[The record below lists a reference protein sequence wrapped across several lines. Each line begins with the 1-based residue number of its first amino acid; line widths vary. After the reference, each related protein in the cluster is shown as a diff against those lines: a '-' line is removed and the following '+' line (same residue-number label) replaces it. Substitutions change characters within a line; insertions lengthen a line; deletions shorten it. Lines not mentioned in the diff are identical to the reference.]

1 MANSEPKQ
9 KTKRKVKQV
18 QNCKVTNGNSER
30 KIFSSV
36 NEKKYLKCWKNN
48 KTKLNSSE
56 DNPEIQ
62 TYPNRKKKHFQIIQK
77 F

>member
-30 KIFSSV
+30 KILSSV
-36 NEKKYLKCWKNN
+36 NEKKKCWKNN

-62 TYPNRKKKHFQIIQK
+62 TYPNRKNFFQIIQNFK
-77 F
+77 S